1 MKRIITTLYNH
12 MAYLDYASYK
22 IKTEESLQD
31 LGREGLMLP
40 GP

>member
-1 MKRIITTLYNH
+1 MKRIIATLYYH

-22 IKTEESLQD
+22 IKTEEALQD

>member
-1 MKRIITTLYNH
+1 

-22 IKTEESLQD
+22 IKPEKALQD
-31 LGREGLMLP
+31 LGREDLMLP